1 MSQDCGC
8 TDPIPVSSDCSE
20 CSVECPS
27 THNSSCIVYNG
38 DFLDNL
44 DITPGQGIN
53 DVFTAIN
60 TALEAE
66 IFEDVITVTSAQIKL
81 LFSTPKTLI
90 VAPGSG
96 KYISLLSYEIKLDSS
111 TTPYTTGSSNLRIKS
126 LNAANPLA
134 VVSDSVLT
142 TTNTNIVSVPIRS
155 TTGYDTIRVNDP
167 IVLDHQTANPTLG
180 DGILKIYLS
189 YIIKTV

>member
-1 MSQDCGC
+1 MSDCGC
-8 TDPIPVSSDCSE
+8 PESIPVTSDCSDCSTE
-20 CSVECPS
+20 CVSNV
-27 THNSSCIVYNG
+27 NSSCIIYNG

-44 DITPGQGIN
+44 EITPGQGIN

-126 LNAANPLA
+126 LNSANPLA
-134 VVSDSVLT
+134 VVSDAVLT

-167 IVLDHQTANPTLG
+167 IVLDALVSNPAAG
-180 DGILKIYLS
+180 DGILKVYLS